1 MTTAAINA
9 SRYMPA
15 PVVIPVVMDQN
26 RYNRSIGSLTAV
38 RKRTIDSAP
47 TMPNEMTTLVLMASV
62 TMQVSTD
69 IPTSVTAKLRENT
82 TPV

>member
-1 MTTAAINA
+1 
-9 SRYMPA
+9 MPA
-15 PVVIPVVMDQN
+15 PVVMPVVMDQN

-62 TMQVSTD
+62 TIQVKTD